1 MAALGHCVASCR
13 DCSVIWLAFLLCCVV
28 LKKGNFNLKIGDKNE
43 LKIKIKIKL
52 NLKKAYLIP
61 CFLTD

>member
-43 LKIKIKIKL
+43 LKIKIKIKS
-52 NLKKAYLIP
+52 N
-61 CFLTD
+61 